1 MEFPAL
7 DFILRTVDRRKLPA
21 ASCFAIL
28 LFLFTIL
35 NALTGLF
42 TYLWSSPFFFH
53 LECKQHDV
61 RDYVLFSTITSALEK
76 YQAHTEG
83 I

>member
-1 MEFPAL
+1 MEMGFPAL

-28 LFLFTIL
+28 LSLFTIL

-42 TYLWSSPFFFH
+42 VYLLMVDPI
-53 LECKQHDV
+53 LLPP
-61 RDYVLFSTITSALEK
+61 RM
-76 YQAHTEG
+76 
-83 I
+83 

>member
-1 MEFPAL
+1 MEMGFPAL

-42 TYLWSSPFFFH
+42 VYLLMVYPILLPPSM
-53 LECKQHDV
+53 
-61 RDYVLFSTITSALEK
+61 
-76 YQAHTEG
+76 
-83 I
+83 